1 MKKWWSAIR
10 EERRYFTMMAVV
22 FITSA
27 VAGYFQG
34 ESLTTFLKEAGVF
47 EEIEKVVQSIQK
59 QPTFFN
65 AFISIFLNNLFAT
78 MMIIFLGALFFG
90 IYPFSAMLMNGMLLG
105 TTLHIASQ
113 TSGQNPWMIFVQ
125 SILPHGIMELPAL
138 FMAAGLGIHL
148 GTAVLRRVLSVFST
162 KRLQASI
169 AEWKVIRGRLVPN
182 LAVIVVLL
190 FFAAIV
196 ESVLIISGMS

>member
-27 VAGYFQG
+27 VASYFQG
-34 ESLTTFLKEAGVF
+34 ESLTTFLKQAGVF
-47 EEIEKVVQSIQK
+47 EEIEKVVQSIQN
-59 QPTFFN
+59 QPTFLN

-78 MMIIFLGALFFG
+78 MVIIFFGALFFG
-90 IYPFSAMLMNGMLLG
+90 IYPFSAMLMNGMMLG
-105 TTLHIASQ
+105 TTLHIAAQ
-113 TSGQNPWMIFVQ
+113 TSGQNPWAIFVQ
-125 SILPHGIMELPAL
+125 TILPHGIMELPAL

-148 GTAVLRRVLSVFST
+148 GMAVLRRVLSVFST
-162 KRLQASI
+162 KRMQASI
-169 AEWKVIRGRLVPN
+169 AEWKTIRGRLVPN
-182 LAVIVVLL
+182 LTVIVVLL